1 MKFMDALRAREAAA
15 PVWPPGAVA
24 KAGKVPVA
32 PAVKSA
38 YRTLAVLEY
47 LGTTRSCTLGNM
59 AEALSIPKSSLHALL
74 RTMQACGWVETDQT
88 GTFYHLGLRALLTG
102 SAYVESDDIVTLS
115 APLLDQI
122 ATRTG
127 ETVHLGRLD
136 GANVIYLAK
145 RESVHELR
153 MYSGIGRR
161 LPAHATALGKALLAS
176 LPGDEVN
183 RRLQWPLARLTPNT
197 IVDRAA
203 LHEELRRAREQGYA
217 TDEGENALDIH
228 CVAVA
233 LTQPLPGV
241 NAVSCSVPVS
251 RATPAT
257 MLVATAALRD
267 SVSNLDSVIGS
278 LRSR

>member
-1 MKFMDALRAREAAA
+1 MIPSQPGGARAPWGPRLASTTAAEARAT
-15 PVWPPGAVA
+15 
-24 KAGKVPVA
+24 

-47 LGTTRSCTLGNM
+47 LGTARSCTLGNI
-59 AEALSIPKSSLHALL
+59 ADALSIPKSSLHALL

-88 GTFYHLGLRALLTG
+88 GTLYHVGLRALLAGT
-102 SAYVESDDIVTLS
+102 AYVESDDIATLS
-115 APLLDQI
+115 APVLDQI

-136 GANVIYLAK
+136 GANIIYLAK

-176 LPGDEVN
+176 LPGDEVD
-183 RRLQWPLARLTPNT
+183 RRLQWPLVRLTPNT

-203 LHEELRRAREQGYA
+203 LHEELQRVRDQGYA
-217 TDEGENALDIH
+217 IDEGENALDIH
-228 CVAVA
+228 CVAIG
-233 LTQPLPGV
+233 LSQPLPGV

-257 MLVATAALRD
+257 MLAARGVLLESVA
-267 SVSNLDSVIGS
+267 NLDAVIGS
-278 LRSR
+278 LRTR